1 MFKSHRAV
9 VFAGALA
16 VAAVASAAAMGGERY
31 GLGQTASPELIA
43 GWDIDVR
50 PDGQGLPPGQGTAAG
65 GEAVFVEQCAA
76 CHGEFGEAVGRYPV
90 LIGGND
96 SLASTD
102 PVKTVGSYWPYASTL
117 WDYIHRAMPFGDAQ
131 SLSVDET
138 YAITAYVLYL
148 NDLVAEDFV
157 LDRNSLPKV
166 AMPNRDGFTAED
178 PRPDTPVDEP
188 CVSDCKTEAKVM
200 FKAKRLDVTPERE
213 SD

>member
-1 MFKSHRAV
+1 MSKSHRAAL
-9 VFAGALA
+9 FAGAMAL
-16 VAAVASAAAMGGERY
+16 VAVASAPAMGGERY

-50 PDGQGLPPGQGTAAG
+50 PDGQGLPTGQGTAAD
-65 GEAVFVEQCAA
+65 GEAVFVEQCAS
-76 CHGEFGEAVGRYPV
+76 CHGEFGEAVGRFPV
-90 LIGGND
+90 LIGGGD
-96 SLASTD
+96 SLASST

-117 WDYIHRAMPFGDAQ
+117 WDYIHRAMPFGNAQ

-138 YAITAYVLYL
+138 YAVTAYVLYL

-157 LDRNSLPKV
+157 LDRSSLPKV
-166 AMPNRDGFTAED
+166 AMPNRDGFIAED
-178 PRPDTPVDEP
+178 PRPDTSVDEP
-188 CVSDCKTEAKVM
+188 CVSNCKAEAKVM